1 MGKKT
6 KSGKDNRSSK
16 PRNYIDKRYF
26 GQVPNNDVYELNP
39 DNGYVIYR
47 RSPKDTSY
55 WYQVWK
61 QGTETLKNA
70 ISSMSINDTNFKKV
84 GDYLVSL
91 GKKELQKE
99 IKLIQEILGGNFDVQ
114 EVLTDP
120 AEFKRFITLLNYAI
134 LGKDEFEGAVK
145 RIQKAIF
152 NVNEHGTSY
161 APPSVSNL
169 FVEYFLKDYIK
180 KIEDIAHLDEYSQY
194 FYENNLDPIE
204 NLLAEEFRKQFQQT
218 FETFIDRAIKEGK
231 LKEGSLYG
239 EGKDYEK
246 VKQYLNELEKNA
258 EEQKEFFK
266 RIEGKISFDNIF
278 SRLKKNMNQ
287 IGANMKKGNF
297 RKSGLKGALNSY
309 TTSKS
314 RSRVG
319 GSVEELILQAISTI
333 TVTTNVLNAKG
344 GKGTVVGFNPKSE
357 TLKTDQ
363 ALVISMGTEEV
374 ENSVKDMI
382 NDFNQKRFAD
392 LNEAANEMSKFT
404 NQVFGKLSKGFI
416 VYTSQKMYK
425 LGTKFESEG
434 GFAGS
439 TDRKITALREIMS
452 RLNSGKGQRYINNLI
467 KIALNAIPGAYLES
481 EETYIN
487 SILKLE
493 IAHCLA
499 YLLFDDWVSFS
510 SEVSNDKNAIHIF
523 SLEGMEV
530 PLSYLLIR
538 VGQSFQKAESDT
550 DSYIKTTI
558 SYGSGILFPDGNYDY
573 NRNEGH
579 TTQEIILAAWN
590 KQREVAEQEVKF
602 SIHFLGAFSQLFGE
616 LV

>member
-16 PRNYIDKRYF
+16 PRNYIDKKYF

-39 DNGYVIYR
+39 DNGYIIYR
-47 RSPKDTSY
+47 KSPKDTSY

-61 QGTETLKNA
+61 QGTNNLDNA

-91 GKKELQKE
+91 GKRELQKE

-114 EVLTDP
+114 EILTNSE
-120 AEFKRFITLLNYAI
+120 EFKKFISLLNQAI

-145 RIQKAIF
+145 RIQKAIS

-169 FVEYFLKDYIK
+169 FVEYFLKDYMVK
-180 KIEDIAHLDEYSQY
+180 LENMARLDEYSQY
-194 FYENNLDPIE
+194 FYENNLEPIKKE
-204 NLLAEEFRKQFQQT
+204 LAEEFRQQFQQT
-218 FETFIDRAIKEGK
+218 FETFIDRAIRDGR
-231 LKEGSLYG
+231 LKKDSLYG

-246 VKQYLNELEKNA
+246 VKQYLNELKKNA

-278 SRLKKNMNQ
+278 NRLKKNMDQ
-287 IGANMKKGNF
+287 IGTNMKKGNF
-297 RKSGLKGALNSY
+297 KKSGLKGALNSY
-309 TTSKS
+309 ASS
-314 RSRVG
+314 RNKSRVG
-319 GSVEELILQAISTI
+319 GSIEELIRQAIATI
-333 TVTTNVLNAKG
+333 TVTTNVLNATG
-344 GKGTVVGFNPKSE
+344 GKGTVIGFNPKSE

-382 NDFNQKRFAD
+382 NDFNQKRFTD
-392 LNEAANEMSKFT
+392 LNEAANEMSEFT
-404 NQVFGKLSKGFI
+404 NKVFGKLTKGFI

-425 LGTKFESEG
+425 LGKDFEKEG
-434 GFAGS
+434 GFAGN
-439 TDRKITALREIMS
+439 TDRRITALKEIMS
-452 RLNSGKGQRYINNLI
+452 RLNSGKGQKYINNLI

-481 EETYIN
+481 EETYID
-487 SILKLE
+487 SILRLE

-499 YLLFDDWVSFS
+499 YLLFDDWISFS
-510 SEVSNDKNAIHIF
+510 SEVSDDKNAIHIF
-523 SLEGMEV
+523 SLEGMEI
-530 PLSYLLIR
+530 PLSYLLIK
-538 VGQSFQKAESDT
+538 VGESFQRAERDT

-558 SYGSGILFPDGNYDY
+558 SYGQGILYPDGTYEHDKG
-573 NRNEGH
+573 EEH

-590 KQREVAEQEVKF
+590 KQRETAEQEVKF